1 MRADSKESL
10 TFVIWLR
17 TIPEHTISHYAIPRS
32 SIGNL
37 STHRV
42 RERTGA
48 DCSAIAESAETVN
61 GRARE
66 KRPQRRKRRKRAGG
80 RLTHRRSGTRER
92 SQSSRRLNNRLA
104 LEWPPVKFSTPRIY
118 PRSDRRVSLQRQRA
132 RRIRLETGPRSS
144 EKDRDSRA
152 VRVRECDCRTRAR
165 TSLAN
170 NEHEYI
176 TGSSY
181 RPSGRNREWRIYE
194 SRQRST
200 RESIICVRES
210 RVASRRSSAPPR
222 SLSLSLWYRLRDDAI
237 SPFAGL

>member
-42 RERTGA
+42 REREREQTA
-48 DCSAIAESAETVN
+48 RRSPSPPRPLTV
-61 GRARE
+61 ARE
-66 KRPQRRKRRKRAGG
+66 RSGRSGG
-80 RLTHRRSGTRER
+80 REGKEREGRRSGTRER

-118 PRSDRRVSLQRQRA
+118 PRSDWRVSLQRQRA

-152 VRVRECDCRTRAR
+152 VRVRECDCRVRAR
-165 TSLAN
+165 A
-170 NEHEYI
+170 HF
-176 TGSSY
+176 
-181 RPSGRNREWRIYE
+181 SGEQRARVHNRELI
-194 SRQRST
+194 
-200 RESIICVRES
+200 
-210 RVASRRSSAPPR
+210 SAEWPK
-222 SLSLSLWYRLRDDAI
+222 
-237 SPFAGL
+237 